1 MHASFQIIIQRAP
14 HILSIRLFNRN
25 KWVNNCIVFFLKI
38 RVGVNDFASL
48 RSISLGDTLRP
59 LYFISRSECEE
70 NKTSQKSHFV
80 TTAEICMHPIECYSG
95 HISVPGFGIN
105 DLLVFPLL
113 HAIHH
118 FDRFLYQGWA
128 TFPRFHHFINTAEWK
143 FKWTK
148 HNQCIARSHDGII
161 IMKNVLLLSFWVL
174 TIFRIWDISVLE

>member
-1 MHASFQIIIQRAP
+1 MDGQDSRRWIRYDDRPAKLEKVGPTFSSWLVVPEHAQFRDIAP
-14 HILSIRLFNRN
+14 
-25 KWVNNCIVFFLKI
+25 
-38 RVGVNDFASL
+38 L

-59 LYFISRSECEE
+59 LYFISRSECGE

-95 HISVPGFGIN
+95 HISVLGFGIN

-118 FDRFLYQGWA
+118 FDRFLHQGWA
-128 TFPRFHHFINTAEWK
+128 RFPRFHHFINTAEWK

-161 IMKNVLLLSFWVL
+161 IVKNVLLLGFWVL